1 MFPMSA
7 GHLVDR
13 SQPAELC
20 VVRHGET
27 DWNAQGILQGSIDVP
42 LNDTGRSQA
51 RELAAVLEGS
61 GILAVH
67 ASTLARSRETALI
80 IARGLRLPDP
90 ELHAGL
96 GERHFGAIEG
106 SAKSALA
113 RSRPDVLRQ
122 IRERDPA
129 GDFAGGETMDAF
141 AARVQGAVHAIA
153 ARHRGAR
160 VLIVTHGWAIDVI
173 VRAADGLA
181 ADAILPTKPANCECL
196 WLSADQGS
204 LRRRGGPP
212 PAVVQ

>member
-1 MFPMSA
+1 MSA
-7 GHLVDR
+7 GDLVDR
-13 SQPAELC
+13 GPAAELC

-51 RELAAVLEGS
+51 RTLASALEGS
-61 GILAVH
+61 GIRAVH

-106 SAKSALA
+106 SAKSTLA
-113 RSRPDVLRQ
+113 RSRPELLRQ

-141 AARVQGAVHAIA
+141 AARVQDAVHAIA
-153 ARHRGAR
+153 ARHRGER
-160 VLIVTHGWAIDVI
+160 VLVVTHGWAIDVI
-173 VRAADGLA
+173 VRVADGLA

-196 WLSADQGS
+196 WLVADRGS
-204 LRRRGGPP
+204 LRRGSAPP
-212 PAVVQ
+212 HAVVQ

>member
-1 MFPMSA
+1 MSA
-7 GHLVDR
+7 GNSDDR
-13 SQPAELC
+13 GPPAELC

-51 RELAAVLEGS
+51 RELAAALEGS
-61 GILAVH
+61 GIRAVH

-80 IARGLRLPDP
+80 IARSLRLPDP

-113 RSRPDVLRQ
+113 RSRPELLRQ
-122 IRERDPA
+122 IQERDPA

-141 AARVQGAVHAIA
+141 AARVQAAVHAIA
-153 ARHRGAR
+153 ARHRAQR
-160 VLIVTHGWAIDVI
+160 VLVVTHGWAIDAI

-181 ADAILPTKPANCECL
+181 ADAILPNKPANCECL
-196 WLSADQGS
+196 WLVADRGA
-204 LRRRGGPP
+204 LRRRPAPP
-212 PAVVQ
+212 HAVVQ

>member
-1 MFPMSA
+1 MSA
-7 GHLVDR
+7 GDLVDR
-13 SQPAELC
+13 GPVAELC

-51 RELAAVLEGS
+51 RALASALEGS
-61 GILAVH
+61 GIRAVH

-80 IARGLRLPDP
+80 IARCLRLPDP

-113 RSRPDVLRQ
+113 RSRPELLRQ
-122 IRERDPA
+122 IRARDPA

-141 AARVQGAVHAIA
+141 AARVQDAVHALA
-153 ARHRGAR
+153 ARHRGER
-160 VLIVTHGWAIDVI
+160 VLVVTHGWAIDVI
-173 VRAADGLA
+173 VRVADGLA

-196 WLSADQGS
+196 WLLADGGS
-204 LRRRGGPP
+204 LRRGSAPP
-212 PAVVQ
+212 HAVVQ

>member
-1 MFPMSA
+1 MAA
-7 GHLVDR
+7 GTLVDR
-13 SQPAELC
+13 GAPAELC

-42 LNDTGRSQA
+42 LNDTGRDQA
-51 RELAAVLEGS
+51 RALAAALERA
-61 GILAVH
+61 GIRAVH

-80 IARGLRLPDP
+80 IARSLRLAEP

-106 SAKSALA
+106 SAKAALA
-113 RSRPDVLRQ
+113 RSRPELLRQ

-129 GDFAGGETMDAF
+129 GDFAGGEAMDAF

-153 ARHRGAR
+153 ARHRGER
-160 VLIVTHGWAIDVI
+160 VLVVTHGWAIDVI

-196 WLSADQGS
+196 WLVVDGGS
-204 LRRRGGPP
+204 LRRGSAPP
-212 PAVVQ
+212 HAVVQ